1 MMQKTMQKAGY
12 IQKTGCRAVD
22 SNGLQ
27 HEVVE
32 VHIMG
37 NRYAIRLA
45 DLARGIS
52 GRKVVVQV
60 EALYR
65 EWNYFLG
72 MTCGLAQVSASGK
85 ALNIEVFE
93 AGHFTVSL
101 AALKPVL
108 YGRERCATIAKI
120 PEQPAGPA
128 WSARRGSGQQQIT
141 ATV

>member
-1 MMQKTMQKAGY
+1 MMQKAGY

-22 SNGLQ
+22 NSGLQ

-52 GRKVVVQV
+52 GRRVVVQV
-60 EALYR
+60 ESLYR

-85 ALNIEVFE
+85 ALNIDLFE
-93 AGHFTVSL
+93 TGNFTVSL
-101 AALKPVL
+101 AALKPVV
-108 YGRERCATIAKI
+108 YGRARCATVAKI
-120 PEQPAGPA
+120 PEQPAGTV
-128 WSARRGSGQQQIT
+128 WKARRETGQQQIS
-141 ATV
+141 AAV